1 VNTPEEDPFAAADA
15 RDGWPAR
22 DSNGER
28 DETKDAKAAALL
40 AAPSVA
46 PSSGSETPSSDD
58 SKTDDTDDDDS
69 FSTLSRS
76 FARAGETAAGGV
88 RTAAATAALRV
99 SEAAPAGLVAETFKK
114 FRDGAF
120 PFSGFPLDA
129 DFGVPLA
136 FAGLIALAIAPEI
149 RNMTGGDAGD
159 ATGDGTGD
167 AGDIPN
173 AETRARETGSSPA
186 EPVSPGRVLWSRRD
200 EGLDGTDSTD
210 ARVSA
215 DVDRD
220 AFPNP
225 QGSGV
230 LWTRAEDD
238 DAALRRRE
246 ARKKNARRS
255 PRAGGRNRLEDAPTR
270 EKTPRLKDDTNDKGG
285 SALGPPTV
293 PLGRGLGP
301 VEDENMENVRFS
313 PRK

>member
-1 VNTPEEDPFAAADA
+1 
-15 RDGWPAR
+15 
-22 DSNGER
+22 
-28 DETKDAKAAALL
+28 
-40 AAPSVA
+40 
-46 PSSGSETPSSDD
+46 
-58 SKTDDTDDDDS
+58 
-69 FSTLSRS
+69 
-76 FARAGETAAGGV
+76 
-88 RTAAATAALRV
+88 
-99 SEAAPAGLVAETFKK
+99 
-114 FRDGAF
+114 
-120 PFSGFPLDA
+120 LDA

-173 AETRARETGSSPA
+173 AETRETGSSQT

-238 DAALRRRE
+238 DAAARRRE
-246 ARKKNARRS
+246 SRKKKGARSRRS
-255 PRAGGRNRLEDAPTR
+255 GGRNGLEDAPTR
-270 EKTPRLKDDTNDKGG
+270 ETSSLAKKENPRTVRNDGVGG
-285 SALGPPTV
+285 LSLGPPTES
-293 PLGRGLGP
+293 LMNQGLGP